1 MYKYELE
8 DMTGAELLDLAKRIQ
23 LGYNPLI
30 EMIEEVNTLDAET
43 GEGDLYSLYM
53 QDIEDLERSINL
65 NTTYYVQIIK
75 MYNNEDYS
83 PGVYETTYIFTDIYR
98 D

>member
-8 DMTGAELLDLAKRIQ
+8 NMTGAKLLDLAKRIQ
-23 LGYNPLI
+23 LGYNPLV

-43 GEGDLYSLYM
+43 GEGDLYTLYM
-53 QDIEDLERSINL
+53 RNIEDLERNINL
-65 NTTYYVQIIK
+65 NTTYNVQIIK
-75 MYNNEDYS
+75 MYNNEDYN
-83 PGVYETTYIFTDIYR
+83 PGVYETTYIFADIYR

>member
-8 DMTGAELLDLAKRIQ
+8 NMTGAELLDLAKRIQ

-43 GEGDLYSLYM
+43 GEGDLYTLYM
-53 QDIEDLERSINL
+53 RDIEDLERNINL

-83 PGVYETTYIFTDIYR
+83 PGVYETTYIFADIYR